1 LEHALVAFLARR
13 LAQAM
18 VTLFVVS
25 LVVFT
30 IMRITPGD
38 PAQAMLGNTPSAGP
52 EVLQAVRHEM
62 GLDKPAHVQYLQ
74 WLGDLL
80 RGDFGH
86 SYISQAPVGDL
97 LARRL
102 PASFELA
109 LASMLIALLI
119 SIPAGVLSAVK
130 RGTWIDHLTTTFVT
144 AGIAMPGFWLAMLVV
159 LLFAVTLRWLPPS
172 GFVPFGEDPL
182 ENLRLLVLPAGT
194 LAILVAAPTMRFLRS
209 GMLSVLSE
217 DYVRTARSKGLVER
231 AVIYRHAFRNA
242 LMPTVTWIGIQFAG
256 LIGGSVM
263 VEWVFGWPGVG
274 WFAVKAVLSRDYIV
288 VQSTVVT
295 IAAIFVLVNLL
306 VDLLYALLDPRVR
319 LS

>member
-1 LEHALVAFLARR
+1 MEHAVAAFLARR
-13 LAQAM
+13 LAQAV

-38 PAQAMLGNTPSAGP
+38 PAQAMLGNTPNAGP

-62 GLDKPAHVQYLQ
+62 GLDKPAHVQYLH

-86 SYISQAPVGDL
+86 SYISQASVGDL

-209 GMLSVLSE
+209 SMLSVLSD

-231 AVIYRHAFRNA
+231 VVIYRHAFRNA